1 MLTLQLLNDR
11 YNASTYMDKRDKSRI
26 ILAQYGSDLQ
36 GKSYSDIAREL
47 GVSRP
52 LVHHVLYPIHGRS
65 QGKPLHKKRPKPTYL
80 TKDHLD
86 ALSLVAKLFSLEP
99 GDLVEIERFQAS
111 GWGFKIVSAAERK
124 KEPSLW

>member
-52 LVHHVLYPIHGRS
+52 LVHHVLYPIHGSS
-65 QGKPLHKKRPKPTYL
+65 QGQPLHKKRPRPMHKKRPKPTYL

-86 ALSLVAKLFSLEP
+86 ALNLVAKLFSLEP
-99 GDLVEIERFQAS
+99 GDLVEIERFRAG
-111 GWGFKIVSAAERK
+111 GWGFKIV
-124 KEPSLW
+124 